1 MGFGH
6 RVYKVLDPRA
16 IVLRDL
22 EANMSG
28 RGGDDK
34 WLEMSDHMRTLMK
47 QKKGLDPNVDFYSAS
62 LYYVMGIPT
71 DIYTPIFAMSRMAGW
86 TAHVLEQKAANM
98 LIRPK
103 ALYTGDEGKTT
114 G

>member
-1 MGFGH
+1 
-6 RVYKVLDPRA
+6 
-16 IVLRDL
+16 
-22 EANMSG
+22 
-28 RGGDDK
+28 
-34 WLEMSDHMRTLMK
+34 MK
-47 QKKGLDPNVDFYSAS
+47 EKKGLEPNVDFYSAS

-86 TAHVLEQKAANM
+86 TAHVLEQKANNM

-103 ALYTGDEGKTT
+103 SLYTGDEGKAT